1 MSNKNRYNG
10 QVSPTDILTKT
21 SDQKPQDTE
30 QKPQDTPVVEEKN
43 WVAKGGT
50 PVANL
55 DPIKKLYEENETVVP
70 QEPVKEEPKQ
80 SEKVKEVT
88 PVKTEEPVVTTTV
101 NPSVQQKTMTQ
112 VDTKAPDAKVAK
124 LDALL
129 KKYQEL
135 VQTKKPSESTRLKFV
150 ESFYAIAEYVLASD
164 SYAVFNRFFDFFLKE
179 KNALVH
185 RNLALAGVHTIR
197 DAQKKSRVTAFFAVF
212 YAMVRFKT
220 ERKPFGLS
228 IRAIRLAL
236 KNDKF
241 CNWIQ
246 AKLNNRG

>member
-30 QKPQDTPVVEEKN
+30 QKPQDTPVVEEK
-43 WVAKGGT
+43 K
-50 PVANL
+50 
-55 DPIKKLYEENETVVP
+55 ETVVP

-80 SEKVKEVT
+80 QIEEVKETT

-101 NPSVQQKTMTQ
+101 NPSVQQKPMTQ

-135 VQTKKPSESTRLKFV
+135 VQTKKPSESIRLKFV

-185 RNLALAGVHTIR
+185 RNLALAGVHMIR